1 MSGEESKGVLG
12 TVRLWE
18 LVSLAGVETILANGE
33 GSSIVNWYVYALSV
47 KNPGSVGLRSS

>member
-12 TVRLWE
+12 TPRLQE

-33 GSSIVNWYVYALSV
+33 GSSIVNWCVYALSV
-47 KNPGSVGLRSS
+47 KNPESIGLRSS